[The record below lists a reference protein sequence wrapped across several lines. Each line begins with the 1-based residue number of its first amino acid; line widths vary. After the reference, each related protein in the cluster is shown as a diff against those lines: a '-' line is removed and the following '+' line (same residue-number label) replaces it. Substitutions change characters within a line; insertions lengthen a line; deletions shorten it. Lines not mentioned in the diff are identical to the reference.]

1 MVNNLLSLEASN
13 LLILSIV
20 LLTVAPLSSVYSWY
34 LTGLFKTNKSE
45 VKFANKLLV
54 GIMICLQILSIVAA
68 VMSLVFYFIDL
79 KSKSLSN
86 SLFIVC
92 IVISFVTSA
101 IWFSMVLFFS
111 NQLWFYIDDE
121 KIVTL
126 GESIKLSKIQKI
138 IEDDEKSAVYVNY
151 LEGRRTIKKIKFS
164 KKTALGIYFL
174 ENASK
179 TGVNPEKGDEVTY
192 FKEQV
197 AKIRSEALEISQK
210 DVKAPIEKVEIEAEK
225 TIEKAEK
232 VAEKKVAKAESTAK
246 KTVEKAEKT
255 VEKAEKTIEKAEK
268 TAEKTVAKAESTAKK
283 TVAKSKKDLEK

>member
-1 MVNNLLSLEASN
+1 MVNNLLSLQASN

-20 LLTVAPLSSVYSWY
+20 LLTVAPLSSIYSWY

-54 GIMICLQILSIVAA
+54 GIMIGLQIVSIVAA

-79 KSKSLSN
+79 KSLTM

-197 AKIRSEALEISQK
+197 AKIRAEALEISKK
-210 DVKAPIEKVEIEAEK
+210 DVKAPIEKVELETEK

-232 VAEKKVAKAESTAK
+232 VAEKTVAKAQSTAK
-246 KTVEKAEKT
+246 KTVAKAEKT
-255 VEKAEKTIEKAEK
+255 AEKTVEKAEK

>member
-1 MVNNLLSLEASN
+1 MVNNLLSLQASN

-54 GIMICLQILSIVAA
+54 GIMIGLQILSIVAA

-79 KSKSLSN
+79 KSLTM

-197 AKIRSEALEISQK
+197 AKIRAEALEISKK
-210 DVKAPIEKVEIEAEK
+210 DVKAPNEKVEIEAEK

-232 VAEKKVAKAESTAK
+232 TVAKAESTAK

-255 VEKAEKTIEKAEK
+255 AEKTVEKAEKTVEKAEK

-283 TVAKSKKDLEK
+283 TVAKSKTDLEK

>member
-1 MVNNLLSLEASN
+1 MINNLLSLEASN
-13 LLILSIV
+13 LLVLSVV
-20 LLTVAPLSSVYSWY
+20 LLIVAPLSSIYSWY
-34 LTGLFKTNKSE
+34 LTSLFKTNKSE

-54 GIMICLQILSIVAA
+54 GITIGLQILSILGA

-79 KSKSLSN
+79 KSLTK
-86 SLFIVC
+86 SLFITC
-92 IVISFVTSA
+92 IVIAFVSSA

-179 TGVNPEKGDEVTY
+179 TGVNPEKGDEATY

-197 AKIRSEALEISQK
+197 AKVRAEALEISKK
-210 DVKAPIEKVEIEAEK
+210 DVKAPNEKVEIAAEK
-225 TIEKAEK
+225 TVAKAEK
-232 VAEKKVAKAESTAK
+232 TAEKTVAKAESTAK

-255 VEKAEKTIEKAEK
+255 VEKAEKT
-268 TAEKTVAKAESTAKK
+268 AEKTVSKAESTAKK
-283 TVAKSKKDLEK
+283 TVAKSKTDLEK